1 MEKKAKKENPIKT
14 IINGWKRIDSEKRTL
29 IIIIVFVLLFI
40 FLMPNLYKGWVNFRD
55 HGFHFGSKTSNE
67 NKNQNGEAKDL
78 NAGKTLTMTCTQTVQ
93 DKEYKTEIK
102 TLIYYVDNELKT
114 ENYTM
119 TMTALSDI
127 AKEELPVRKSLYDL
141 EEQTYQSLNGF
152 KVTSS
157 LNDAVFHYNLVTDYA
172 KIDMDEINKLNEK
185 EEQIAI
191 NLKYNQ
197 NIDSVKSYYENLG
210 LKCTK

>member
-1 MEKKAKKENPIKT
+1 MEKKVKKDNPIKN
-14 IINGWKRIDSEKRTL
+14 IINSWKKIDGEKRTL
-29 IIIIVFVLLFI
+29 IIIIVFVLAFI

-55 HGFHFGSKTSNE
+55 HGFHFGSKTDGKE
-67 NKNQNGEAKDL
+67 KNPNGTEKDP
-78 NAGKTLTMTCTQTVQ
+78 NAGKTLTMTCMQTVQ

-102 TLIYYVDNELKT
+102 TVIYYVDNELKK

-141 EEQTYQSLNGF
+141 EEQTYQSLEGF
-152 KVTSS
+152 TVKSS
-157 LNDAVFHYNLVTDYA
+157 LNNSVFNYNLTTDYA
-172 KIDMDEINKLNEK
+172 KIDLDAINKLNEK
-185 EEQIAI
+185 EEQITI

-197 NIDSVKSYYENLG
+197 NINSVKSYYENLG

>member
-1 MEKKAKKENPIKT
+1 MEKKEKKANPINT
-14 IINGWKRIDSEKRTL
+14 IISGWKKMDSEKRTL
-29 IIIIVFVLLFI
+29 IIIIVFVLAFI

-55 HGFHFGSKTSNE
+55 HGFHFGSKTDSKE
-67 NKNQNGEAKDL
+67 KNPNGTEKDP
-78 NAGKTLTMTCTQTVQ
+78 NAGKTLTMTCTQSVQ

-102 TLIYYVDNELKT
+102 TTIYYVDNQLKK

-127 AKEELPVRKSLYDL
+127 AKDELPVRKSLYDL
-141 EEQTYQSLNGF
+141 EEQTYQSLEGF
-152 KVTSS
+152 TVTSS
-157 LNDAVFHYNLVTDYA
+157 LDNSVFNYNLVTDYA
-172 KIDMDEINKLNEK
+172 KIDLDAINKLNEN